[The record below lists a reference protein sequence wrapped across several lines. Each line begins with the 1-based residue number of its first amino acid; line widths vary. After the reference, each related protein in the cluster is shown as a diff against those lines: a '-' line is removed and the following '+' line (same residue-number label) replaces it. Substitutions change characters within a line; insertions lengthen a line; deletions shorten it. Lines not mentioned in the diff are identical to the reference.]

1 MAKHR
6 IKKYSRRRSASPYK
20 RSAAPIVISVIAFLI
35 LSFVVSIAIGVALG
49 KRAEKEDGGKRLDLG
64 VEEYDS
70 NGKKV
75 SPVEAYH
82 FPTASSPYDYVRQE
96 IYDLSVCV
104 SNKEGKLNYYLEAA
118 EKMPLRENGEKSF
131 AALCTDAQDA
141 GARVCAYTYVTAF
154 DIEDKYEREVVKAF
168 EIALVE
174 EIAQAGASDILLLGI
189 DVSEENIK
197 EVEDFVAKA
206 ANSSQNVQLGV
217 AVREDILTLTTE
229 SEIYL
234 AARVRSAC
242 DYLALDLTHLKVAD
256 GESAGIDSNGDRKP
270 SLLEQ
275 TLENNKYY
283 VKSYPMRIL
292 FSQSEFRIYQYALEL
307 GVENMQIVAE

>member
-1 MAKHR
+1 
-6 IKKYSRRRSASPYK
+6 
-20 RSAAPIVISVIAFLI
+20 
-35 LSFVVSIAIGVALG
+35 
-49 KRAEKEDGGKRLDLG
+49 
-64 VEEYDS
+64 
-70 NGKKV
+70 
-75 SPVEAYH
+75 
-82 FPTASSPYDYVRQE
+82 
-96 IYDLSVCV
+96 
-104 SNKEGKLNYYLEAA
+104 
-118 EKMPLRENGEKSF
+118 MPLRENGEKSF
-131 AALCTDAQDA
+131 AVLCADAQDA
-141 GARVCAYTYVTAF
+141 GARVCAYVYVTAF
-154 DIEDKYEREVVKAF
+154 EIEDKYEREVVKAF

-174 EIAQAGASDILLLGI
+174 EIAKAGASDILLLGI
-189 DVSEENIK
+189 DVGEENIK

-217 AVREDILTLTTE
+217 AVTEETLRLTE
-229 SEIYL
+229 NEIYI

-242 DYLALDLTHLKVAD
+242 DYLALDLTHLRVAD

>member
-35 LSFVVSIAIGVALG
+35 LSFVISIAIGVALG

-96 IYDLSVCV
+96 IYHLSVCV

-131 AALCTDAQDA
+131 AVLCADAQDA
-141 GARVCAYTYVTAF
+141 GARVCAYVYVTAF
-154 DIEDKYEREVVKAF
+154 EIEDKYEREVVKAF

-174 EIAQAGASDILLLGI
+174 EIAKAGASDILLLGI
-189 DVSEENIK
+189 DVGEENIK

-217 AVREDILTLTTE
+217 AVTEETLRLTE
-229 SEIYL
+229 NEIYI

-242 DYLALDLTHLKVAD
+242 DYLALDLTHLRVAD

>member
-35 LSFVVSIAIGVALG
+35 LSFVISIAIGVALG
-49 KRAEKEDGGKRLDLG
+49 KRAENDDGGKRIDLSI
-64 VEEYDS
+64 EEYES

-131 AALCTDAQDA
+131 AVLCADAQDA
-141 GARVCAYTYVTAF
+141 GARVCAYVYVTAF
-154 DIEDKYEREVVKAF
+154 EIEDKYEREVVKAF

-174 EIAQAGASDILLLGI
+174 EIAKAGASDILLLGI

-217 AVREDILTLTTE
+217 AVTEETLRLTE
-229 SEIYL
+229 NEIYI

-242 DYLALDLTHLKVAD
+242 DYLALDLTHLRVAD

>member
-35 LSFVVSIAIGVALG
+35 LSFVISIAIGVALG
-49 KRAEKEDGGKRLDLG
+49 KRAENDDGGKRIDLSI
-64 VEEYDS
+64 EEYES

-131 AALCTDAQDA
+131 AVLCADAQDA
-141 GARVCAYTYVTAF
+141 GARVCAYVYVTAF
-154 DIEDKYEREVVKAF
+154 EIEDKYEREVVKAF

-174 EIAQAGASDILLLGI
+174 EIAKAGASDILLLGI
-189 DVSEENIK
+189 DVGEENIK

-217 AVREDILTLTTE
+217 AVTEETLRLTE
-229 SEIYL
+229 NEIYI

-242 DYLALDLTHLKVAD
+242 DYLALDLTHLRVAD